1 MEHFSGLI
9 RQRSLLLPL
18 NIRLRMSPA
27 IAPAHLRCTPHAHKI
42 LVKSTNVAKP
52 IRGELSWISL
62 RDILRTD
69 SVIIRQMKRM
79 QTLIPVIVAMVA
91 FTHFTN
97 GDTIGLF
104 GLATDSDKGK
114 SFDLLKPMLPS
125 GLGELQ
131 IGDSPAQ
138 VLLKRK
144 NADTKQTKS
153 DEGLYEEVVT
163 SDKWIKGNL
172 HFFNVRYGYN
182 EGESDSS
189 RGLDSIFLDGQYI
202 DETMKFPQTKSLI
215 SACFVALGNPDHVIA
230 VKSHYEGNTNNN
242 TLYLYWNRGKSPVFL
257 RIISESSIQQNLF
270 MKIKL
275 PRRSER
281 EAPMPKGLVL
291 DIPTPS
297 NFKTFYEQWLSK
309 DLKYNH

>member
-1 MEHFSGLI
+1 
-9 RQRSLLLPL
+9 
-18 NIRLRMSPA
+18 
-27 IAPAHLRCTPHAHKI
+27 
-42 LVKSTNVAKP
+42 
-52 IRGELSWISL
+52 
-62 RDILRTD
+62 
-69 SVIIRQMKRM
+69 MKRM

-91 FTHFTN
+91 FTQFTN

-138 VLLKRK
+138 VLMKRK

-153 DEGLYEEVVT
+153 DEGLYEEVVA

-189 RGLDSIFLDGQYI
+189 RGLDSILLDGQYV

-242 TLYLYWNRGKSPVFL
+242 TLYLYWNRGKCPVFL